1 MSRYTLQFDPRALK
15 EWRGLDRTIQD
26 QFKKVL
32 AKRLDMPRIDAA
44 RLSGPLSDCY
54 KIKLRASGYRLVYR
68 VIDSQVVVLVLAIG
82 ERDKS
87 RAYAQ
92 AGKRL

>member
-15 EWRGLDRTIQD
+15 EWRSLDRTIQA
-26 QFKKVL
+26 QFKK
-32 AKRLDMPRIDAA
+32 
-44 RLSGPLSDCY
+44 
-54 KIKLRASGYRLVYR
+54 
-68 VIDSQVVVLVLAIG
+68 VLAIG

>member
-1 MSRYTLQFDPRALK
+1 MSLYALQFDPRALK
-15 EWRGLDRTIQD
+15 EWRGLDRTIQA

-32 AKRLDMPRIDAA
+32 ARRLEAPQVEAS
-44 RLSGPLSDCY
+44 RLSGGLSDC
-54 KIKLRASGYRLVYR
+54 YRLVYR

-82 ERDKS
+82 ERNQS
-87 RAYAQ
+87 RAYEQ

>member
-15 EWRGLDRTIQD
+15 EWRSLDPTIQA

-32 AKRLDMPRIDAA
+32 AKRLEAPRIEAS

-68 VIDSQVVVLVLAIG
+68 VIDSDIIVLVLAIG
-82 ERDKS
+82 EHDKS

>member
-15 EWRGLDRTIQD
+15 GWRGLDRTIQT

-32 AKRLDMPRIDAA
+32 AKRLDMARIEAS

-82 ERDKS
+82 ERNQS
-87 RAYAQ
+87 RAYEQ

>member
-15 EWRGLDRTIQD
+15 EWRGLDRTIQT

-32 AKRLDMPRIDAA
+32 AKRLDMPRIDAS
-44 RLSGPLSDCY
+44 RLSGALSDCY
-54 KIKLRASGYRLVYR
+54 KIKLRASGYRLVYQ
-68 VIDSQVVVLVLAIG
+68 VIDSRIVVLVLAIG

-87 RAYAQ
+87 KAYEQ

>member
-1 MSRYTLQFDPRALK
+1 MSLYTLQFDPRALK
-15 EWRGLDRTIQD
+15 EWRGLDRTIQI

-32 AKRLDMPRIDAA
+32 ARRLEAPRVETA
-44 RLSGPLSDCY
+44 RLSGTLSDCY

-82 ERDKS
+82 ERNQS
-87 RAYAQ
+87 RAYEQ
-92 AGKRL
+92 AGKRF